1 MARFAASCTFIP
13 CCRCTRRQRRS
24 GLRDEHRRRIYRLGD
39 GESLLWDDTYR
50 HELWNRSDQVRVALL
65 LDVWRRD
72 MPADIALLSQT
83 ILLATK
89 AMLRLRGVSY
99 GG

>member
-1 MARFAASCTFIP
+1 MLSMPGDGNDVPASVMNID
-13 CCRCTRRQRRS
+13 
-24 GLRDEHRRRIYRLGD
+24 GVLYRLGD
-39 GESLLWDDTYR
+39 GERLLWDDTYR
-50 HELWNRSDQVRVALL
+50 HEVWNRSDQVRVALL

-72 MPADIALLSQT
+72 MPTDIALLSQT